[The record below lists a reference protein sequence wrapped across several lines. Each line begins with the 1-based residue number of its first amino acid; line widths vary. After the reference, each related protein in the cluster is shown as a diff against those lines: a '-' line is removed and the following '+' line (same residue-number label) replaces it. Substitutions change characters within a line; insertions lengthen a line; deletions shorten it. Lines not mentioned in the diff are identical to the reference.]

1 MKETNTPDVLP
12 VDDSKLTE
20 RDIVFYYSREHRLK
34 KASARVR
41 DLYENTPK
49 RRFGIFSVLVDTK
62 AKAMLFIVI
71 VAVCLL
77 LLLMPLAA
85 K

>member
-12 VDDSKLTE
+12 VDETKLTE
-20 RDIVFYYSREHRLK
+20 RDLVFYYSQERRLK
-34 KASARVR
+34 KASRRVR
-41 DLYENTPK
+41 ELYDNVPK
-49 RRFGIFSVLVDTK
+49 RRFGFFSVLVDTK

-71 VAVCLL
+71 VAICIM

-85 K
+85 R